1 MEGVS
6 MKTRTSAFALPAILA
21 LVWWG
26 LESGALFG
34 QSKMLTT
41 DDLTFQADVVAVGN
55 VTAMKAEWNTDRTRI
70 VTRVT
75 VSVREYL
82 KGGGETQMSILTPG
96 GEIGEIGEMYSGAVR
111 FTNNE
116 EVVVFVKRGA
126 NRELRLTGGAQGKAT
141 ITRDKTNGA
150 MMVGPD
156 MKLEE
161 FVSNVKTALQAQT
174 PEGR

>member
-1 MEGVS
+1 

-26 LESGALFG
+26 FGSAALFG
-34 QSKMLTT
+34 QSKILTT
-41 DDLTFQADVVAVGN
+41 NDLTNQADVVAVGN
-55 VTAMKAEWNTDRTRI
+55 VAAMKAEWSADKTRI

-96 GEIGEIGEMYSGAVR
+96 GEIGEIGEIYSGAAR
-111 FTNNE
+111 FTDNE
-116 EVVVFVKRGA
+116 EVVVFAKRGA
-126 NRELRLTGGAQGKAT
+126 NREFRLTGGAQGKTT
-141 ITRDKTNGA
+141 ITRDKTSGA
-150 MMVGPD
+150 MMVGPE

-161 FVSNVKTALQAQT
+161 FVSSVKTALQAPA